1 MFSPPDP
8 KTYNAL
14 VWEIV
19 KQIPEGKVCSYGQL
33 AAMIPPPD
41 GVLPPQYDR
50 LGSRWVGS
58 AMNATPSGEGIPWQ
72 RVINSQGKISL
83 PAGSSSALKQRA
95 LLESEGV
102 VFTDKGRVDFN
113 VYGWE
118 GPDESWL
125 KQRGLYPPPAL
136 GKSRKTST
144 QPKLL

>member
-1 MFSPPDP
+1 
-8 KTYNAL
+8 
-14 VWEIV
+14 
-19 KQIPEGKVCSYGQL
+19 
-33 AAMIPPPD
+33 
-41 GVLPPQYDR
+41 
-50 LGSRWVGS
+50 
-58 AMNATPSGEGIPWQ
+58 MNATPSGEGIPWQ
-72 RVINSQGKISL
+72 RVINSQGKISF

-125 KQRGLYPPPAL
+125 KERGLYPPPSL